1 MVGGYQPLGGSSEQ
15 NSSRLSGFFR
25 ELSGQSP
32 NVAAWPKAEE
42 VSVGL
47 FGRKTFRIGPVRITA
62 SKSGLSESI
71 GGRRGRIGIN
81 SRGRR
86 RASFNF
92 GKGFRWT
99 R

>member
-1 MVGGYQPLGGSSEQ
+1 MGV
-15 NSSRLSGFFR
+15 
-25 ELSGQSP
+25 
-32 NVAAWPKAEE
+32 NVATWAIGGGGG
-42 VSVGL
+42 VGL

-86 RASFNF
+86 RASINF

>member
-1 MVGGYQPLGGSSEQ
+1 M
-15 NSSRLSGFFR
+15 
-25 ELSGQSP
+25 
-32 NVAAWPKAEE
+32 
-42 VSVGL
+42 GL
-47 FGRKTFRIGPVRITA
+47 FGRKTFKLGPVRITA

-71 GGRRGRIGIN
+71 GGRRARIGIN

-86 RASFNF
+86 RASVNL